1 MKAKIIAWLFK
12 YIPILAKKLWPK
24 LKDSLLG
31 DKTPNIVAF
40 RDEPKANSVIL
51 FIHGFSGE
59 AENTFG
65 NIPKYLTEAEKMKGW
80 NMFAVGYSSDAM
92 PSLGIGIW
100 AAIPEINKVAE
111 FLMTTIRN
119 QFNRYSK
126 IAIVAHSM
134 GGLVTQQ
141 AILGL
146 ETKYRNKITDVL
158 LYGTPSNGLI
168 KASLAK
174 FWNRQLRDMSH
185 GSEFITTLR
194 KKWNEVFPANYPFTF
209 KVVAGTNDE
218 FVPVVSSQEP
228 FDKKYCEVV
237 SGNHLAIVKPE
248 NKNHAGY
255 QVLLSTLTDVPFINT
270 YADKE
275 AVNLLLGNYNA
286 VVNDLYGGRA
296 ELDKPGTVKLV
307 FALEGLKRNDD
318 VKTVL
323 ENYIKRDTENNTDI
337 LGILAGRYK
346 RAYLDGNKA
355 ADANQAF
362 IYYKQAL
369 ETATQKN
376 NNPQIFYH
384 AINLAFLSLVAKE
397 DTAAMDDF
405 ATTTLTAAEKSPP
418 EKWQYA
424 AIAEAN
430 IYKHQLDK
438 AKEFYSKAAAV
449 ADLRE
454 KDSMFSNAYMAYTT
468 LYNTENENDEFIK
481 FLKATLLS

>member
-65 NIPKYLTEAEKMKGW
+65 NIPKYLSEDEKMKGW

-158 LYGTPSNGLI
+158 
-168 KASLAK
+168 
-174 FWNRQLRDMSH
+174 
-185 GSEFITTLR
+185 
-194 KKWNEVFPANYPFTF
+194 
-209 KVVAGTNDE
+209 
-218 FVPVVSSQEP
+218 
-228 FDKKYCEVV
+228 
-237 SGNHLAIVKPE
+237 
-248 NKNHAGY
+248 
-255 QVLLSTLTDVPFINT
+255 
-270 YADKE
+270 
-275 AVNLLLGNYNA
+275 
-286 VVNDLYGGRA
+286 
-296 ELDKPGTVKLV
+296 
-307 FALEGLKRNDD
+307 
-318 VKTVL
+318 
-323 ENYIKRDTENNTDI
+323 
-337 LGILAGRYK
+337 
-346 RAYLDGNKA
+346 
-355 ADANQAF
+355 
-362 IYYKQAL
+362 
-369 ETATQKN
+369 
-376 NNPQIFYH
+376 
-384 AINLAFLSLVAKE
+384 
-397 DTAAMDDF
+397 
-405 ATTTLTAAEKSPP
+405 
-418 EKWQYA
+418 
-424 AIAEAN
+424 
-430 IYKHQLDK
+430 
-438 AKEFYSKAAAV
+438 
-449 ADLRE
+449 
-454 KDSMFSNAYMAYTT
+454 
-468 LYNTENENDEFIK
+468 
-481 FLKATLLS
+481 